1 MKDAL
6 EHLIGQKVEVVYEGI
21 VYRGILVGTSDD
33 EIHLQT
39 LMEWVS
45 LPLDQIVSV
54 KKAEG

>member
-33 EIHLQT
+33 ELHLQT